1 MGRLPKKKS
10 GGVKKK
16 KKQVQDQ
23 SDAGQ
28 GDVVALERES
38 AQGAKTG
45 SREEKKRPARPA
57 RKPAAHGK
65 PASGKT
71 EKNILEK
78 SIQFLREVKVEL
90 KKVTWPSKKQTVGST
105 VVVLILVIIVSFFLG
120 IVDVGLSSLVRVVLQ

>member
-16 KKQVQDQ
+16 KKQIQDQ
-23 SDAGQ
+23 PDAGQ

-38 AQGAKTG
+38 AQGTKTG

-57 RKPAAHGK
+57 RKPA
-65 PASGKT
+65 SGKT
-71 EKNILEK
+71 EKNFLEK

-120 IVDVGLSSLVRVVLQ
+120 IVDVGLSGLVRVVLQ